1 MATQK
6 IAIVTDSSAY
16 LPADAQSG
24 LNIHVIPVW
33 LIWDDEN
40 YRDGVDITPET
51 FYSRL
56 KTSKTLP
63 SSSQPSVMEF
73 KQLFE
78 EISKEA
84 EAIVAVLVSSK
95 LSGTV
100 ASAQSAANELPHI
113 SIEIVDSL
121 AGSMCLGFTVLAAA
135 RAAAA
140 GDSLEKIVA
149 AAEQMKEETKLIFIV
164 DTLEFLHR
172 SGRISGG
179 RRLLG
184 TALQIK
190 PILHFEEGLI
200 RPLSQARTKRK
211 ALYKLIELAESHLA
225 GKQMKEA
232 AIVEIDCQEDCDK
245 LEIMVRDR
253 FAPADIYR
261 TGVSPVVGTIVGPGS
276 IGLAYHTQN

>member
-1 MATQK
+1 MTSQR

-16 LPADAQSG
+16 LPTDAHSG

-40 YRDGVDITPET
+40 YRDGVDIKPKT
-51 FYSRL
+51 FYARL

-63 SSSQPSVMEF
+63 SSSQPSIMEF

-78 EISKEA
+78 ELSKKA

-100 ASAQSAANELPHI
+100 ASAQSAANELPHL

-140 GDSLEKIVA
+140 GDSLEQVVA
-149 AAEQMKEETKLIFIV
+149 AAEQMKEKVQLIFIV

-172 SGRISGG
+172 SGRMSGG

-200 RPLSQARTKRK
+200 APLSKARTKRK
-211 ALYKLIELAESHLA
+211 ALDKLIELAESQLA

-232 AIVEIDCQEDCDK
+232 AIVEIDCLDDCEK
-245 LEIMVRDR
+245 LENMVRNR
-253 FAPADIYR
+253 FAPAAIYR

-276 IGLAYHTQN
+276 IGLAYHTQD